1 MREFFITSHI
11 TSKPFVTT
19 CGRYVPHWRHGF
31 QGWITWHSLT
41 WHPTSDDWLWHV
53 LVCDCWCHVC
63 TVCEC
68 RIWSF
73 TPKVVQNVHTVDII
87 IYGDATSAL
96 FFTDMDMYINLCLC
110 VCVCVCSRQMS
121 CSKYCTLSGAQKNV
135 EVLASCDFHPKVLK
149 TTAIEECGVF
159 GCNLLFFF
167 FLLSVLSVNH
177 MRAEW
182 TGITGAMRTHL
193 SCDRSGQIQTN
204 KGCQSWCN
212 NVNALFWIAAVVIN
226 IHLHKASVFFHSH
239 DDRSIENLKNNT

>member
-1 MREFFITSHI
+1 MEFAHTCDRLLLCPPTWGSFSLPVTSRANCLSQHVGD
-11 TSKPFVTT
+11 TSRIGGMGFRVESPDIHSPDTQHLTDCDMFWYVTAGVMFV
-19 CGRYVPHWRHGF
+19 H
-31 QGWITWHSLT
+31 
-41 WHPTSDDWLWHV
+41 
-53 LVCDCWCHVC
+53 
-63 TVCEC
+63 VCEC

-96 FFTDMDMYINLCLC
+96 FFTDMDMYINLCFC

-135 EVLASCDFHPKVLK
+135 EVLASCDFHPKVWK
-149 TTAIEECGVF
+149 TTATEECGVF

-167 FLLSVLSVNH
+167 LLSVFSVNH

-193 SCDRSGQIQTN
+193 SCDRAGKNTN
-204 KGCQSWCN
+204 
-212 NVNALFWIAAVVIN
+212 
-226 IHLHKASVFFHSH
+226 
-239 DDRSIENLKNNT
+239 